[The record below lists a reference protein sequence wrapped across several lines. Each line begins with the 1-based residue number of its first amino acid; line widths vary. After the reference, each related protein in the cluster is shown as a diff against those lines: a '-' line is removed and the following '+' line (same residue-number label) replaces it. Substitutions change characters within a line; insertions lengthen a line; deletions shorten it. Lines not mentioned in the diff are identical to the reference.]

1 MRHSVILSNQ
11 YEQLLL
17 HEAEKS
23 GLIKE
28 LPILPEGLYDPDEM
42 QEVSL
47 FFDSLLEKRIE
58 ERKKLLQVILLFD
71 EIILPSAPGSYDY
84 NRLNDIGTF
93 KIYPF
98 DDFYYDSSKKTED
111 HDLHVQQ
118 LKRAIIPVA
127 EKKLKSYY
135 EKIPNNLDYSDFV
148 SALYD
153 FVLSCKAL
161 PRKYRYINKI
171 NKRLFDERNTDYY
184 RIADAMQMP
193 DSLRVPGRFFTDV
206 AATISCMYDELS
218 WQLKISSENEAT
230 IMNCE
235 YQLASIGCESFT
247 GEVDSAMNAYKLL
260 SVECKNAM
268 GTLPEVNSIQEV
280 IKIKEKRQHDL
291 RNLREVLSQLEYEIK
306 NSGSI
311 SAINKAAKDISKA
324 SKALSVG
331 NRVSQITRWTNR
343 FLLPLSVASIFMQNK
358 EVAIASG
365 VIGVIGR
372 TATIVGDSISQRNN
386 WIELII

>member
-1 MRHSVILSNQ
+1 MRHSVILSNF

-17 HEAEKS
+17 HEAKKS

-28 LPILPEGLYDPDEM
+28 MPILSEKLYNPDEM

-47 FFDSLLEKRIE
+47 FFNSLLDKRTE

-84 NRLNDIGTF
+84 NRLKDIGTF
-93 KIYPF
+93 KIIPF
-98 DDFYYDSSKKTED
+98 DDFYYDSSRKKEGQ
-111 HDLHVQQ
+111 DLHVQQ
-118 LKRAIIPVA
+118 LKQAILPVA
-127 EKKLKSYY
+127 EKRLKSYY
-135 EKIPNNLDYSDFV
+135 EKMPNSLDYSDFV

-153 FVLSCKAL
+153 SVLSFKAL

-171 NKRLFDERNTDYY
+171 NKRLFDERNTEYY
-184 RIADAMQMP
+184 NIAEAMQMP
-193 DSLRVPGRFFTDV
+193 DSLLKAGRFFTDV
-206 AATISCMYDELS
+206 AGIICSMYDELS
-218 WQLKISSENEAT
+218 WQLQISSENEAT

-235 YQLASIGCESFT
+235 YQLANIGCESFT
-247 GEVDSAMNAYKLL
+247 SEVDSAMNAYKIL
-260 SVECKNAM
+260 SVECRNAM
-268 GTLPEVNSIQEV
+268 GTLPEVDSIQEV
-280 IKIKEKRQHDL
+280 IQIKEKRKHDL
-291 RNLREVLSQLEYEIK
+291 HNLREVLSQLEYEIK

-311 SAINKAAKDISKA
+311 SAIKKAAKDISKA

-331 NRVSQITRWTNR
+331 NRVSQVTRWTNR

-358 EVAIASG
+358 EVVIASG
-365 VIGVIGR
+365 IIGVIGR